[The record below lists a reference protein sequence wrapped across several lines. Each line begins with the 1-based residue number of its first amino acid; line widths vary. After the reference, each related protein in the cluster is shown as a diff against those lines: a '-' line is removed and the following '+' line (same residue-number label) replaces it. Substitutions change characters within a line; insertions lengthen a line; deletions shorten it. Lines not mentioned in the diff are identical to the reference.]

1 MTSHPAPGGTVARNC
16 RIAAHSVAG
25 CTVTVCRGCCC
36 GTDRKH
42 PGVDHAG
49 QIAALTDG
57 VGDAGRV
64 RVSDCLD
71 ACERSNVVV
80 VGPSLDGR
88 RAGARP
94 VWLSDVL
101 HSDTVAEVVAWVRA
115 GGPGVEDPP
124 GVLDLSVFLPSRRSR
139 REAGEL

>member
-1 MTSHPAPGGTVARNC
+1 MPARRRPTDRTAT
-16 RIAAHSVAG
+16 G

-49 QIAALTDG
+49 QVAALTKG
-57 VGDAGRV
+57 IGDAGRV

-80 VGPSLDGR
+80 VGPSPEGR

-94 VWLSDVL
+94 TWLSGVL
-101 HSDTVAEVVAWVRA
+101 HPDTVDDVVAWVRG
-115 GGPGVEDPP
+115 GGPGVQDPP
-124 GVLDLSVFLPSRRSR
+124 GILDLSAFTPTRKQRA
-139 REAGEL
+139 EAGEL

>member
-1 MTSHPAPGGTVARNC
+1 MPARRRPTSRAET
-16 RIAAHSVAG
+16 G

-49 QIAALTDG
+49 QVAALTAG
-57 VGDAGRV
+57 IGDAGRV

-80 VGPSLDGR
+80 VGPSAEGR

-94 VWLSDVL
+94 TWLSGVL
-101 HSDTVAEVVAWVRA
+101 HPDTVDDVVAWVRG
-115 GGPGVEDPP
+115 GGPGVQDPP
-124 GVLDLSVFLPSRRSR
+124 GILDLSAFAPTRKQRA
-139 REAGEL
+139 EAGEL